1 MSETAL
7 TLGDFV
13 NHLSRLN
20 DEERGQWR
28 KVLLALL
35 EPLSG
40 ESVVGKVDTQQKKKA
55 AIGGRTVELDRWGTR
70 LHNFPVHLSEIGVKP
85 AIEIVG
91 FLRSKGLAL
100 PPDDATA
107 CDVVRRKCKRNPKT
121 YGEFGNDCWGLL
133 IQKKP
138 PGPALVA

>member
-40 ESVVGKVDTQQKKKA
+40 ESVVGKVDTQQKKK
-55 AIGGRTVELDRWGTR
+55 
-70 LHNFPVHLSEIGVKP
+70 SEIGVKP